1 MPRPSIPPTEQI
13 VESIVAFYDGATNVT
28 TDGVRAWCL
37 AEGYVFTTINARLK
51 NYKSGR
57 GRFDLSVAE
66 AAQQLEETFQ
76 KDATGVNLIP
86 TKDPTFVPFGNFT
99 DIKTIIKSQ
108 MFYPCFITGLSGNGK
123 THGVEQACAQLGRE
137 VVRVNITIETD
148 EDDLLGGFR
157 LVDGNTAWHDGPVIE
172 AMQRGAI
179 LLLDEIDLAS
189 NKIMCLQS
197 ILEGKGLFIK
207 KTGVHITPKHG
218 FNVIATANTKGR
230 SDETGRFI
238 GTNVLNEA
246 FLERFAVTFEQ
257 KYPSVAVESKI
268 ITRVFASVGYHAEEK
283 LIKNLVDWADI
294 IRVTFYSGGVDDVI
308 STRRLINIVKAI
320 SIWGDV
326 DKAITLT
333 TARFDQ
339 ETAETFRELFQKI
352 SGDAPDSQQGDN
364 ESAPEADAP
373 LHQV

>member
-1 MPRPSIPPTEQI
+1 MPRPSLPTTEKI
-13 VESIVAFYDGATNVT
+13 VQSIVDFYDGATNVT

-37 AEGYVFTTINARLK
+37 SEGYVFSTINARLK

-66 AAQQLEETFQ
+66 ATEQLEKTFQ
-76 KDATGVNLIP
+76 SDPTGVNLVP
-86 TKDPTFVPFGNFT
+86 QKDPTFVPFGNFT

-123 THGVEQACAQLGRE
+123 THSVEQACAALGRE

-172 AMQRGAI
+172 AMQRGAV

-230 SDETGRFI
+230 SDDTGRFI

-257 KYPSVAVESKI
+257 TYPSAAIESKI

-283 LIKNLVDWADI
+283 LIKNLIDWADI
-294 IRVTFYSGGVDDVI
+294 IRKTFYDGGVDDVI
-308 STRRLINIVKAI
+308 STRRLVNIVKAI

-326 DKAITLT
+326 NKALELC
-333 TARFDQ
+333 TARFDD
-339 ETAETFRELFQKI
+339 ETASTFRELFDKI
-352 SGDAPDSQQGDN
+352 SG
-364 ESAPEADAP
+364 EAPEPAP
-373 LHQV
+373 EPAPEVTPEPAF